1 MISLKPLQLF
11 IESCPSCHQANVPSN
26 DFLFQGSHVL
36 SVFSCGNCGIEFM
49 YTLPIGHAIQFPLS
63 LFLKDKKVINR
74 TPANQWL
81 AIPLQDGF
89 QAKDRKS
96 VSIQIKQNRVI
107 KNDPILLNCL
117 DDCFGHLYAKLWNAQ
132 SLTSRHPNKNVIV
145 LIPSSYSWMVPE
157 EVAEIWMV
165 DIPITSVNNYLDGLD
180 TWIKKQLERFEK
192 VNLSQAYIHLDHH
205 KYVNIEKLLG
215 QRRFDLNQFQDLPV
229 QITFILREDRFW
241 HGSRIMDILF
251 RLAVKFNLRQL
262 LKGLFLRR
270 QKYLIHKTARK
281 IQNSL
286 THVQFNATGLG
297 KSIPLGKQIKDLRVA
312 QINFET
318 ESIWNRVYSQSH
330 IVIGVHGSHMLLPT
344 SLAAGFINLLPR
356 YKIDHIVEDTLLP
369 YSNRMLQFMGRF
381 LDESSSSFLI
391 ATHAVSIVKCF
402 SMVYENSKRIPE

>member
-1 MISLKPLQLF
+1 MIPLKPFQY
-11 IESCPSCHQANVPSN
+11 SSKNCPSCHQEDITSN
-26 DFLFQGSHVL
+26 NYLFQGIHVL
-36 SVFSCGNCGIEFM
+36 GLFTCRPCGFEFM
-49 YTLPIGHAIQFPLS
+49 RTLPIGHAMECPVTIS
-63 LFLKDKKVINR
+63 LGDKKVVNLN
-74 TPANQWL
+74 PANEWL
-81 AIPLQDGF
+81 ALPLQESLLP
-89 QAKDRKS
+89 QNKLQVEVR
-96 VSIQIKQNRVI
+96 IKQQNPI
-107 KNDPILLNCL
+107 KGDPILVNCL
-117 DDCFGHLYAKLWNAQ
+117 DSCFGHLFAKIWNVQALVNRQAQ
-132 SLTSRHPNKNVIV
+132 NEVIV
-145 LIPSSYSWMVPE
+145 LLPANFSWIVPE
-157 EVAEIWMV
+157 EVSEIWMV

-180 TWIKKQLERFEK
+180 AWVKKQLKRFEK
-192 VNLSQAYIHLDHH
+192 VNLSQAFIHLDHH

-215 QRRFDLNQFQDLPV
+215 QKRFDLNQFLDLPV

-251 RLAVKFNLRQL
+251 RLSVKFNLRQL